1 MRSYLYIFFLS
12 ISILA
17 WGAPLDKNIVEGNT
31 TVYSKLLDKLSH
43 ESNLTEDMLL
53 QKSLLKELNSTTEAT
68 EHKIKS
74 ISIPKDVN
82 SYKTLFLNYLD
93 TIRRIA
99 AVKKQF
105 ADTDRKIKAIEDE
118 IDSMDSKNP
127 SVLTNE
133 LQDAMYHKTK
143 NLLEKK
149 LNNTDK
155 EAKQIQKI
163 LKDSLKHIPIDSN
176 ATSRDILMDTK
187 DLLEYKHKITR
198 TNIALEQEE
207 LINNKNQINYL
218 NDELE
223 RLQAIHRTLAIN
235 LLADH
240 FLLFGSKLQKKDQTV
255 FDLQKKLI
263 YDIKLYKILDDNMI
277 DDYFSPF
284 LIEMEKAYLGRL
296 NTVAG
301 AGKQEIQDVVN
312 STWKML
318 NNSLFY
324 INKTPISIIKIIV
337 ALLIFA
343 VGFIISL
350 VYRKYIKRLSFK
362 SRTLTDSTSTLLA
375 NMGHYL
381 IFLITFFVVLK
392 FLGIDLSSIALVAG
406 ALSVGIGFG
415 LQNIISN
422 FVSGII
428 LMVERSIKI
437 GDYIEIDENL
447 RGYVQDIKMRS
458 VTIVTNENIN
468 VIIPN
473 QKLIEN
479 NVINWT
485 MNDNIRRF
493 AIPFGVAYGT
503 DAQTV
508 MDLVIKA
515 VLESEY
521 KEDIVENKKHQTSV
535 IMTGMG
541 ESSIDFELFVWV
553 KGDNL
558 RKPKRTASAF
568 LVLIYETLNKNNIEI
583 PFPQQDIHIKSV
595 KENIPLDIV
604 DLTDGKT
611 NR

>member
-1 MRSYLYIFFLS
+1 MKAIFLMFASVS
-12 ISILA
+12 IFSF
-17 WGAPLDKNIVEGNT
+17 GAPLDKSIVEGNT
-31 TVYSKLLDKLSH
+31 TVYSNLFEKISK

-53 QKSLLKELNSTTEAT
+53 QKSLLKELNNTRVLATYKSTWV
-68 EHKIKS
+68 
-74 ISIPKDVN
+74 PKAQNVN

-93 TIRRIA
+93 KIRHIA
-99 AVKKQF
+99 TLKKQL
-105 ADTDRKIKAIEDE
+105 ADTDGKIKTIEDE
-118 IDSMDSKNP
+118 IDSMDSK
-127 SVLTNE
+127 SLAVLTNE

-143 NLLEKK
+143 KLLENK
-149 LNNTDK
+149 LKFTDK
-155 EAKQIQKI
+155 EIKQIQHA
-163 LKDSLKHIPIDSN
+163 LSDSLKHIPLDSN
-176 ATSRDILMDTK
+176 ATSKDILMDTR
-187 DLLEYKHKITR
+187 DILEYKHKITR

-207 LINNKNQINYL
+207 LINNKDQINYL
-218 NDELE
+218 NDELA
-223 RLQAIHRTLAIN
+223 RLQAIHKTLAIN

-240 FLLFGSKLQKKDQTV
+240 FLLFASKLQNKDQTV

-263 YDIKLYKILDDNMI
+263 SDVKRYKIIDDGTK

-284 LIEMEKAYLGRL
+284 LVEMENRYLGKL

-318 NNSLFY
+318 NNALFY

-343 VGFIISL
+343 VGFVIALI
-350 VYRKYIKRLSFK
+350 YRKYIKRLSFK
-362 SRTLTDSTSTLLA
+362 SRTLTESTSTLLA

-381 IFLITFFVVLK
+381 IFLITFFAVLK

-437 GDYIEIDENL
+437 GDYIEIDESL

-503 DAQTV
+503 DAHKVIDLIRETV
-508 MDLVIKA
+508 VQ
-515 VLESEY
+515 SEY
-521 KEDIVENKKHQTSV
+521 RDDIVETKKYQTNV

-541 ESSIDFELFVWV
+541 DSSINFELFVWV

-568 LVLIYETLNKNNIEI
+568 MVLIYETLNKNNIEI
-583 PFPQQDIHIKSV
+583 PFPQQDIHIKSIQ
-595 KENIPLDIV
+595 EAIPFKVEDPA
-604 DLTDGKT
+604 D
-611 NR
+611 NRITP